1 MGDGGRE
8 RMRVALIMVNAGL
21 PVAQLEWVGAKL
33 ILPPPQHLSFNF
45 NTLDPL
51 TV

>member
-1 MGDGGRE
+1 
-8 RMRVALIMVNAGL
+8 MVNAGL
-21 PVAQLEWVGAKL
+21 AVAQLEWVGAKL